1 MRQHMDF
8 DDEIKDRLGF
18 RTLKKVVDSRSG
30 GCISEGEA
38 YEVDDDRKVWV
49 KKCVK
54 ANACQMVV
62 GEFAGLQAIASTAT
76 VRVPQPIDTLFAPDA
91 SSAVI
96 VMEHLPLDRLKSQEK
111 LGEQLAQLHGHNE
124 HLRQQDES
132 NASRVGHYD
141 NNADAPYVTSFGF
154 ETTTCCGSIAMNN
167 EWVDDWESFFARNR
181 LAEQMSLIQE
191 NYGDRQCLEL
201 WSGLQI
207 VIPLFF
213 KEFHE
218 KGKQIRPSLLHGD
231 LWSGNA
237 AETDNGPAIFDPS
250 AFFGHSEFDL
260 AIGKIFG
267 GFSRSFYNSYWGDKH
282 QRTRAAEQR
291 LDLYQLF
298 HYLNHWN
305 HFGAGYRERSVSL
318 MKRLTDGKLK

>member
-1 MRQHMDF
+1 MDF
-8 DDEIKDRLGF
+8 EDEIKDRLGF
-18 RTLKKVVDSRSG
+18 RTFKKLVGSRSG
-30 GCISEGEA
+30 GCISDGDA
-38 YEVDDDRKVWV
+38 YEVEDGRMVWV

-54 ANACQMVV
+54 ENACQMVN
-62 GEFAGLQAIASTAT
+62 GEFAGLQAIASTTT
-76 VRVPQPIDTLFAPDA
+76 VRVPQPIDTVFAPDA

-96 VMEHLPLDRLKSQEK
+96 VMEYLPLERLKSQEK

-124 HLRQQDES
+124 HLRQQEES
-132 NASRVGHYD
+132 DASRVGNYD
-141 NNADAPYVTSFGF
+141 NNAEVPYVTSFGF
-154 ETTTCCGSIAMNN
+154 EMTTCCGSIPMNN

-201 WSGLQI
+201 WSNLQI
-207 VIPLFF
+207 VMPVFF

-218 KGKQIRPSLLHGD
+218 KGKQIRPVLLHGD

-237 AETDNGPAIFDPS
+237 AETEKGPAIFDPS
-250 AFFGHSEFDL
+250 AFFGHSEYDL

-267 GFSRSFYNSYWGDKH
+267 GFDASFYRGFWGDKH
-282 QRTRAAEQR
+282 HRTQAVEQR
-291 LDLYQLF
+291 LQLYQLF

-305 HFGAGYRERSVSL
+305 HFGSEYREKSVSL
-318 MKRLTDGKLK
+318 MQKLIDGKLK